1 MGDGT
6 CLAHSGVKSDVKSN
20 KENIMDLWKAVGQM
34 RAMFAVIMASTVGSL
49 GMILWGVLSKKVGL

>member
-6 CLAHSGVKSDVKSN
+6 CLAHSGIKKAVDELEKNQID
-20 KENIMDLWKAVGQM
+20 IWKALGHM